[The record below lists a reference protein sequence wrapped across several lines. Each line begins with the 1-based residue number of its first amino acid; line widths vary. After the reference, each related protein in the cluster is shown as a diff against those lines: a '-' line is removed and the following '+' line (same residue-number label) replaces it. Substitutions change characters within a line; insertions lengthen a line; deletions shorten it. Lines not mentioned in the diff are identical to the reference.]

1 MKTQGGVQEYGE
13 KEEGEL
19 EGQPS
24 ITALPF
30 LPLTPPHPTLNC
42 PCNELPVNGFACVEA
57 LEEPVH

>member
-1 MKTQGGVQEYGE
+1 MYGE
-13 KEEGEL
+13 KEEGGGL

-30 LPLTPPHPTLNC
+30 LPLTPPKLTLNC
-42 PCNELPVNGFACVEA
+42 PCNELPVNGLACVEA